1 MNIMNTPRP
10 HAPEPGFAFEGEWRE
25 FLPIAAT
32 NLLLTLVT
40 LGFYRFWATARERR
54 YLWSR
59 TRFHGETLEW
69 AGTGKEMLIGFL
81 VALLFFLPLVLFL
94 NFGMQ
99 ALILRGEPVL
109 ATVGGVLSLGALFY
123 LIGVARFRAVRYRL
137 SRTFWRGIRGGSG
150 EPGWSYGV
158 QHLARSTA
166 SFFTA
171 GLLVPWTMATL
182 WRARWGAMSF
192 GPHPIGVGGGPA
204 TTGLKRRWLLLYT
217 APFVLM
223 LVGLLM
229 AGVGMAA
236 GVDGSDQRQ
245 GSPAYTATLV
255 LGAAAVYVLLPLLF
269 LPYWSAFYRKVVGE
283 MSLGGLRFD
292 FSARTVDWVKLILG
306 HIGLVIVT
314 LGFGLVFIGY
324 RNWSFFARH
333 LEVAGE
339 LDPATLSQSTT
350 ALQSDA
356 EGLADAFDVGA
367 L

>member
-1 MNIMNTPRP
+1 MNIMDTPRLQ
-10 HAPEPGFAFEGEWRE
+10 APEPGFAFEGEWRE

-59 TRFHGETLEW
+59 TRFHGEPLEW

-81 VALLFFLPLVLFL
+81 VAMLLFLPLVLFL

-99 ALILRGEPVL
+99 ALILRGEPLL
-109 ATVGGVLSLGALFY
+109 ATLGGLVSLAALFY
-123 LIGVARFRAVRYRL
+123 LIGVARFRAIRYRL
-137 SRTFWRGIRGGSG
+137 SRTYWRGIRGGSD
-150 EPGWSYGV
+150 EPGWSYGA
-158 QHLARSTA
+158 QHLARSA
-166 SFFTA
+166 AAFFTA
-171 GLLVPWTMATL
+171 GLLVPWAMTTL

-192 GPHPIGVGGGPA
+192 GPHPIGVGDGPA
-204 TTGLKRRWLLLYT
+204 TKGLKRRWFIIYL
-217 APFVLM
+217 APFL
-223 LVGLLM
+223 LIIPLGLIGL
-229 AGVGMAA
+229 AA
-236 GVDGSDQRQ
+236 GMSGQGAPEPTDGFSVWQ
-245 GSPAYTATLV
+245 GVILV
-255 LGAAAVYVLLPLLF
+255 MVLAIYVLPIAYF
-269 LPYWSAFYRKVVGE
+269 AAFYRKVVGE

-292 FSARTVDWVKLILG
+292 FTARTMDWVKLILG

-314 LGFGLVFIGY
+314 LGFGIMFIGY

-333 LEVAGE
+333 LQVAGE

-350 ALQSDA
+350 ALQTDA

-367 L
+367 I